1 MKRAVSGAICLILSV
16 IMIIPAFAAGVELK
30 LDGQDTNNEWYQYNN
45 TFVRLLNSES
55 SSNRIE
61 SAGVKYAFDSSQNAV
76 WYFFSFNCK
85 GAPEDMSL
93 AGIKFSVEGSE
104 EIILQMGESEEAKA
118 ELIND
123 DYNINLYMT
132 LQRDKS
138 VICEIKAVVKN
149 GLDSAVS
156 YSAVFIDNEGA
167 SSVRSSKTAFS
178 QETTA
183 ATTEKTTK
191 ATTTKSSTKRN
202 GNNTA
207 NTERSTRERTSYSS
221 RVTTKAETTTAIQSA
236 ESTTRIKTT
245 KAKTTKAKTTKAKT
259 EASDDYQPEY
269 ISSDTDLITS
279 ASADVSATIN
289 ETDGASITTAYKIAA
304 TLGAAV
310 LFAVVGVWAVRNHR
324 DASEADK
331 KEEKAEKT
339 DDNTDDK

>member
-1 MKRAVSGAICLILSV
+1 MKRAVSGVICLILSV

-30 LDGQDTNNEWYQYNN
+30 LDGRDTNNEWYQYNN

-61 SAGVKYAFDSSQNAV
+61 SAGVKYAFDSSQSAV
-76 WYFFSFNCK
+76 WFFFSFNCK

-93 AGIKFSVEGSE
+93 AGIKFCVEGSE
-104 EIILQMGESEEAKA
+104 EITLQMGESEEVQA

-167 SSVRSSKTAFS
+167 SSVRSSKVIVS
-178 QETTA
+178 RETTA

-191 ATTTKSSTKRN
+191 ATTTKSTTKRN
-202 GNNTA
+202 DNTTVS
-207 NTERSTRERTSYSS
+207 TERSTRERTSYSS
-221 RVTTKAETTTAIQSA
+221 RTTTKVETTTVTQAV

-245 KAKTTKAKTTKAKT
+245 KEKTTKEKTTRTKT
-259 EASDDYQPEY
+259 EASNAYQPEY

-279 ASADVSATIN
+279 ASADVSATVN
-289 ETDGASITTAYKIAA
+289 ETDGASITIAYKIAA

-310 LFAVVGVWAVRNHR
+310 LFAVVGVWAVRNHK

-331 KEEKAEKT
+331 EEKSEKAEE
-339 DDNTDDK
+339 NTDDK